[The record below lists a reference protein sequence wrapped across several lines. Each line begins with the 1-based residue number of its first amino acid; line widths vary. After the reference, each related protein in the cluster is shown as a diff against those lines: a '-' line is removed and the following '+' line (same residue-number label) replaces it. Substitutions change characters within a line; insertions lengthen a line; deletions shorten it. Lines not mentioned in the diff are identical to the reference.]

1 MVQRSGHTAWKVKA
15 GVAKRYPTWERSPIF
30 VQLGLNRADS
40 STEAAEKGG
49 GAMGEKGK
57 RSIKR
62 QLRVPLFVCEEY
74 NSKLKHKRQPLKRAK
89 KRPSPSPPPP
99 KGCPDTALNENVNPL
114 TLICLMCHPLADP
127 PRSWRAASS
136 QPNRAANLVRSGEHQ
151 ARGAGEGRGGEKST
165 ARRGERNDSCL
176 HGDAFAFIN

>member
-89 KRPSPSPPPP
+89 KRPSPSPPLQKAALTRRWMKTSTPWHWFVWCVTPSPILPAPGAPP
-99 KGCPDTALNENVNPL
+99 ARSRTE
-114 TLICLMCHPLADP
+114 
-127 PRSWRAASS
+127 PRTWFAAGSIRRGERAKA
-136 QPNRAANLVRSGEHQ
+136 
-151 ARGAGEGRGGEKST
+151 GGERR
-165 ARRGERNDSCL
+165 ARRGEGREMTR
-176 HGDAFAFIN
+176 AFTVMRLPL